1 MDAKA
6 LIALGDNL
14 FQKRGALLSM
24 WQEISDQFYPERAD
38 FTLTRS
44 LGDDFAGHLTTS
56 YPLLVRR
63 DLGNSFGAM
72 MRPTSLEWFHMRALR
87 EEHEDQPAKAWM
99 EWATGTMRRAMYDRR
114 SLFTRA
120 SKEGDHDL
128 ATFGQTVKSVEMNR
142 NADGLLYRCWHLR
155 DNAWCENAEGVIDT
169 NHRKWK
175 PTAAGLADLFREK
188 VHSKVSDKLVG
199 PNKNPYAEINCRH
212 IVLPSEMYDGD
223 YLGKKSRQSSQNP
236 PFVSIYI
243 DVDNDHIMEAVGQ
256 KHFKYVIPRWQTVS
270 GSQYAY
276 SPATVAALPDARL
289 LQAMTLTLLEAGEK
303 AANPPLVGVQE
314 AIRSDVSV
322 YAGGLTWV
330 DAEYDERLGEVLRP
344 LTSDKSGIPFGVDMH
359 RDIMGMLRECF
370 YLDKLSLPQRSPEM
384 TAYEVS
390 MRVQDYIRQASPI
403 FEPLEHEDNG
413 AICET
418 TFEIMLSQGAFGS
431 FEDIPQS
438 IRGKEIGFRFES
450 PLHDAIER
458 QKGQKFAEARGLL
471 AETLP
476 LDPTASAHL
485 DFRTAFRDTLTSIG
499 IPAKWMKSEED
510 ADKQIE
516 ESKAAEQ
523 AAQLIESM
531 GAGAQVAEQIGK
543 ADQAL
548 GPEVLAA

>member
-14 FQKRGALLSM
+14 FQKRGSLLSM
-24 WQEISDQFYPERAD
+24 WQEMADQFYPERAD
-38 FTLTRS
+38 FTFTRS

-87 EEHEDQPAKAWM
+87 EEYEDQPAKAWM
-99 EWATGTMRRAMYDRR
+99 EWAGATMRRAMYDRK

-120 SKEGDHDL
+120 SKESDHDV
-128 ATFGQTVKSVEMNR
+128 AAFGQSVKSVELNKD
-142 NADGLLYRCWHLR
+142 ADGLLYRCWHLR
-155 DNAWCENAEGVIDT
+155 DCAWCENEEGKVDQL
-169 NHRKWK
+169 HRKWK
-175 PTAAGLADLFREK
+175 PAAAHLAKLFGDK
-188 VHSKVSDKLVG
+188 VHSKVKDKLVG
-199 PNKNPYAEINCRH
+199 PSKNPYAEINCRH
-212 IVLPSEMYDGD
+212 IVLPADMYDGE
-223 YLGKKSRQSSQNP
+223 YAGKGR

-243 DVDNDHIMEAVGQ
+243 DVDNAHIMEAVGQ
-256 KHFKYVIPRWQTVS
+256 GYFMYVIPRWQTVS

-303 AANPPLVGVQE
+303 AANPPLIGVQE
-314 AIRSDVSV
+314 AIRSDISV

-344 LTSDKSGIPFGVDMH
+344 LSQDKSGIPYGLEMR
-359 RDIMGMLRECF
+359 RDAMILMRECF
-370 YLDKLSLPQRSPEM
+370 YLDKLSLPVSGPEM
-384 TAYEVS
+384 TAYEVAQ
-390 MRVQDYIRQASPI
+390 RVQDYIRQASPI

-418 TFEIMLSQGAFGS
+418 TFDLMLSHGAFGS
-431 FEDIPQS
+431 YEDIPQS

-458 QKGQKFAEARGLL
+458 QKGQKFTEARALL

-499 IPAKWMKSEED
+499 VPAKWLNSEED
-510 ADKQIE
+510 ADKRIE
-516 ESKAAEQ
+516 EDKAVEE
-523 AAQLIESM
+523 AAKLLEGM
-531 GAGAQVAEQIGK
+531 GAGAAVAEQMGK
-543 ADQAL
+543 AQQAL
-548 GPEVLAA
+548 GPEALAA